1 MKNVIVVGGG
11 PSGMM
16 AAIQASNKGNS
27 VVLIEKNERLGKKLF
42 ITGKGRCN
50 VTTDKDVE
58 EIIENIPGNPSFMYS
73 SLYTF
78 TNYDLMNMLEDG
90 GVPLKV
96 ERGGRV
102 FPQSDKSGD
111 IIKCLEKYLQI
122 AGVQVLYNTRISE
135 IEVKNNHV
143 EGVIAQEGK
152 RIKGDAVI
160 LCTGGKSYPLTG
172 STGDGYVMAE
182 RLGIAVTE
190 IKPSLV
196 PLVSPEPWIKELM
209 GLSLKNVSITAR
221 YNKRVLYKEFGE
233 MLFTHF
239 GLSGPIILSCSRTVQ
254 DYFPDNVEII
264 IDLKPALDHG
274 ELDKRLLRDFEK
286 YKNKQYKNAL
296 DDLLPQKLIPV
307 VVMLSG
313 IEADKQVNS
322 INREERLRLGKL
334 LKEFK
339 VKVNNTRAI
348 EEAIVTRGGVD
359 IKEIDPGTM
368 ECKSIKGLYI
378 CGELLDVDALTGGFN
393 LQIAF
398 STGYC
403 AGISC

>member
-1 MKNVIVVGGG
+1 MKKVIVVGGG

-27 VVLIEKNERLGKKLF
+27 VILIEKNERLGKKLF

-73 SLYTF
+73 ALYTF
-78 TNYDLMNMLEDG
+78 TNYDLMKMIEEG

-102 FPQSDKSGD
+102 FPVSDKSGD
-111 IIKCLEKYLQI
+111 IVKCFERYLQKCGAEI
-122 AGVQVLYNTRISE
+122 LFNTR
-135 IEVKNNHV
+135 VKDILTKDGHV
-143 EGVIAQEGK
+143 EGVATTEGK
-152 RIKGDAVI
+152 RIYGDAVI

-172 STGDGYVMAE
+172 STGDGYAMVE
-182 RLGIAVTE
+182 RLGLKVTK
-190 IKPSLV
+190 IMPSLV
-196 PLVSPEPWIKELM
+196 PLISPEPWIRDLM

-221 YNKRVLYKEFGE
+221 YKNRILYRDFGE

-239 GLSGPIILSCSRTVQ
+239 GLSGPIILSCSRHVS
-254 DYFPDNVEII
+254 DYFPESVEII
-264 IDLKPALDHG
+264 IDLKPALDYG
-274 ELDKRLLRDFEK
+274 ELDRRLLRDFDK
-286 YKNKQYKNAL
+286 YKNKQFKNAL

-307 VVMLSG
+307 LVGLSG
-313 IEADKQVNS
+313 IDPGKQVNS
-322 INREERLRLGKL
+322 ISREERLKLGRL

-339 VKVNNTRAI
+339 VIVNGTRPI
-348 EEAIVTRGGVD
+348 EEAIITRGGVD
-359 IKEIDPGTM
+359 VKEIDPSTM
-368 ECKSIKGLYI
+368 ECKRIKGLYV

>member
-1 MKNVIVVGGG
+1 
-11 PSGMM
+11 
-16 AAIQASNKGNS
+16 
-27 VVLIEKNERLGKKLF
+27 
-42 ITGKGRCN
+42 
-50 VTTDKDVE
+50 
-58 EIIENIPGNPSFMYS
+58 
-73 SLYTF
+73 
-78 TNYDLMNMLEDG
+78 
-90 GVPLKV
+90 
-96 ERGGRV
+96 
-102 FPQSDKSGD
+102 
-111 IIKCLEKYLQI
+111 
-122 AGVQVLYNTRISE
+122 
-135 IEVKNNHV
+135 
-143 EGVIAQEGK
+143 
-152 RIKGDAVI
+152 
-160 LCTGGKSYPLTG
+160 
-172 STGDGYVMAE
+172 
-182 RLGIAVTE
+182 
-190 IKPSLV
+190 
-196 PLVSPEPWIKELM
+196 
-209 GLSLKNVSITAR
+209 
-221 YNKRVLYKEFGE
+221 